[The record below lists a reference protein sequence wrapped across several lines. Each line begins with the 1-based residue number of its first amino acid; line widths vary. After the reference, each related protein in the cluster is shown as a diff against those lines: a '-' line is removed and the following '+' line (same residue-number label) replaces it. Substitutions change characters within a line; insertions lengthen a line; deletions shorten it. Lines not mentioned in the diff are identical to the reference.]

1 MVQDDA
7 MSVRVPR
14 DVKRRLD
21 ELAERRAERQPGYR
35 RSDAIRE
42 VILAGLSAVE
52 DRRAG

>member
-14 DVKRRLD
+14 EVKRRLD
-21 ELAERRAERQPGYR
+21 EFVERRAQRQPGYR

-52 DRRAG
+52 GGRAG